1 MMIGLMPHKTGKAN
15 YLAETFRKKWKTE
28 ERPYGR
34 KIPCK
39 GDFETTKS
47 KDTESND
54 AAVGL

>member
-1 MMIGLMPHKTGKAN
+1 MIGLMPHKTGKAN
-15 YLAETFRKKWKTE
+15 YLAETFRKKRKTE